1 MTLPVLPPA
10 PGCRF
15 PALNPAQEAWQPPL
29 PAPRAG
35 FPKDAIH
42 MKKPITLSAAALA
55 AVITLAGCGSN
66 ATPGSS
72 TMPADHG
79 AMSSSAPAGSP
90 GAMGHNSADTLF
102 TQSMIPHHAQ
112 AVEMSDMMLSKQGI
126 NPAVTELATKIK
138 AAQGPEIEQMNG
150 WLKGWNEPTAMAG
163 HGEAGHSMAGMMSDD
178 DLKALDAAQGKEA
191 DRLFL
196 TQMIAHHEGAVQM
209 AKAEIADGQNSG
221 AVKLAQEIVTAQE
234 SEIEEMKEL
243 LASAAP

>member
-1 MTLPVLPPA
+1 MPVPRAEPRAGSLAAAPPGA
-10 PGCRF
+10 
-15 PALNPAQEAWQPPL
+15 
-29 PAPRAG
+29 RAG
-35 FPKDAIH
+35 FPKDTIH

-221 AVKLAQEIVTAQE
+221 AVKLAQEIVAAQE

>member
-1 MTLPVLPPA
+1 
-10 PGCRF
+10 
-15 PALNPAQEAWQPPL
+15 
-29 PAPRAG
+29 
-35 FPKDAIH
+35 

-66 ATPGSS
+66 ATTGSS

-79 AMSSSAPAGSP
+79 AMSSSSAPAGSP
-90 GAMGHNSADTLF
+90 DSMGHNSADTLF

-112 AVEMSDMMLSKQGI
+112 AVEMSAMMLGKQGV

-138 AAQGPEIEQMNG
+138 AAQGPEIDQMNG

-163 HGEAGHSMAGMMSDD
+163 HGEAGHSMSGMMSDD

-191 DRLFL
+191 DKLFL

-209 AKAEIADGQNSG
+209 AKAEIADGQNSD
-221 AVKLAQEIVTAQE
+221 AVKLAQGIVTAQE
-234 SEIEEMKEL
+234 SEIKEMKEL
-243 LASAAP
+243 LATAAP

>member
-1 MTLPVLPPA
+1 
-10 PGCRF
+10 
-15 PALNPAQEAWQPPL
+15 
-29 PAPRAG
+29 
-35 FPKDAIH
+35 
-42 MKKPITLSAAALA
+42 MKKPITFSAAALA

-66 ATPGSS
+66 ATTGSA

-79 AMSSSAPAGSP
+79 TMSSSAPAGSP
-90 GAMGHNSADTLF
+90 EAMGHNSADTLF

-112 AVEMSDMMLSKQGI
+112 AVEMSGMMLGKRGV

-209 AKAEIADGQNSG
+209 AKAEIADGQNSD
-221 AVKLAQEIVTAQE
+221 AVKLAREIVTAQE
-234 SEIEEMKEL
+234 SEIKEMKEL
-243 LASAAP
+243 LATAAP

>member
-1 MTLPVLPPA
+1 
-10 PGCRF
+10 
-15 PALNPAQEAWQPPL
+15 
-29 PAPRAG
+29 
-35 FPKDAIH
+35 

-72 TMPADHG
+72 TMPANHG

-209 AKAEIADGQNSG
+209 AKAEIADGQNSD
-221 AVKLAQEIVTAQE
+221 AVKLAREIVTAQE
-234 SEIEEMKEL
+234 SEIKEMKEL
-243 LASAAP
+243 LATAAP